1 MRLFLK
7 MLFYC
12 HCPWCRFKGGE
23 IVPTCCVVGA
33 TLGCAFG
40 EITGFAPSLCAAC
53 AMTAMFAGVTNCP
66 ITSLV
71 IALELFGYEGMEY
84 YSIAIAVSFALSGY
98 YGLYA
103 SQKFVYS
110 KTKTEFINRRSNK

>member
-1 MRLFLK
+1 M
-7 MLFYC
+7 
-12 HCPWCRFKGGE
+12 
-23 IVPTCCVVGA
+23 
-33 TLGCAFG
+33 
-40 EITGFAPSLCAAC
+40 
-53 AMTAMFAGVTNCP
+53 
-66 ITSLV
+66 

-84 YSIAIAVSFALSGY
+84 FSIAIAVSFALSGY